1 MLHDNED
8 EMNQAK
14 ALEIFAD
21 SRNRLCLEATV
32 RFDYYSK
39 LLNGILGMKSVKE
52 KRNLKN
58 FAITIE
64 EISKNTSETRA
75 VELLEKNLLKRLH
88 DFLLESPVEIHR
100 FLHKYVERLLGLA
113 AKNGELSVKKVC
125 ELFNS
130 PYQ

>member
-39 LLNGILGMKSVKE
+39 LLNGMLGMKSVRE

-88 DFLLESPVEIHR
+88 DFLL
-100 FLHKYVERLLGLA
+100 
-113 AKNGELSVKKVC
+113 
-125 ELFNS
+125 
-130 PYQ
+130 